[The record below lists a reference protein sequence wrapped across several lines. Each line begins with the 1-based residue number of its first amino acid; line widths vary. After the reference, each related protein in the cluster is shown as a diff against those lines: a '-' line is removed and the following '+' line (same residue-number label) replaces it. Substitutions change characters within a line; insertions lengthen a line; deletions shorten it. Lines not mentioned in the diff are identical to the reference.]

1 MSQIFDA
8 LQRSETERSG
18 KVVDGASKATEL
30 LQRTEDREVKKPAS
44 EEARDQQDA
53 MQSAKRYWEEGFRL
67 DRPKA
72 SALDGAVAT
81 AVLTQ
86 DSAGAQTD
94 SFQSIQIAPP
104 ANSKLVCLPDN
115 DSPAAEAFHLLGV
128 RLRHL
133 RRERALKKLLI
144 TSTIP
149 QEGKSVVA
157 ANVACTL
164 AMKTRQR
171 VLLVE
176 GDVRRPSQA
185 HVFGI
190 PSRAGICEWLLGKQ
204 SLKSTIVKLEGL
216 GMWMLPAGFA
226 SNDSLELLK
235 SGKLS
240 SMMDELSGW
249 FDWIIIDSPPVLP
262 LADTSIWTSFADGIL
277 LVTRQ
282 GTSEKRQLRKG
293 LEALEPQK
301 LIGALLNCST
311 TAAHSDYYYR
321 PSTQASGDDL

>member
-8 LQRSETERSG
+8 LQRSEAERSG
-18 KVVDGASKATEL
+18 KNVAGASKATEL
-30 LQRTEDREVKKPAS
+30 LQKTEDREAKSAP
-44 EEARDQQDA
+44 EEAREQQDA

-67 DRPKA
+67 DRPKG
-72 SALDGAVAT
+72 SLLDGAVAT
-81 AVLTQ
+81 AVLTREDAAVQ
-86 DSAGAQTD
+86 SD
-94 SFQSIQIAPP
+94 SFQSIQVSPP
-104 ANSKLVCLPDN
+104 LGSKLVCLPDN
-115 DSPAAEAFHLLGV
+115 DSAAAEAFHLLGV

-164 AMKTRQR
+164 AMKTRQK

-176 GDVRRPSQA
+176 GDVRRPTQA

-190 PSRAGICEWLLGKQ
+190 GQHPGVCEWLLGKQ
-204 SLKSTIVKLEGL
+204 SLKSAILQLQGL
-216 GMWMLPAGFA
+216 GLWMLPAGSA
-226 SNDSLELLK
+226 SHDSLELLK

-262 LADTSIWTSFADGIL
+262 LADTSIWTNLADGIL

-282 GTSEKRQLRKG
+282 GTTEKRQLRKG

-301 LIGALLNCST
+301 LIGALLNCSVG
-311 TAAHSDYYYR
+311 AAHSDYYYR
-321 PSTQASGDDL
+321 PSATMQGGSDS